1 MKHINVGDLVK
12 EHKCHEGKDDDFDS
26 LILDEDK
33 LLDLMVRMRFE
44 RRLIVETVYSYVFIT
59 LP

>member
-12 EHKCHEGKDDDFDS
+12 QYECHEGMDTDFNS

-33 LLDLMVRMRFE
+33 LLDEMVRA
-44 RRLIVETVYSYVFIT
+44 LIVFIQFFVT
-59 LP
+59 FAPYD